1 MTQVN
6 DGRSASQVSGN
17 ESDTHSAHAT
27 RRQRLTPR
35 TVFAPALATFDT
47 VGELVKFSLAVIS
60 DVPKVIR
67 LYFSEVIRQAGIII
81 LSSGVV
87 LWSFVLVV
95 GMEIGLVG
103 SVLLSD
109 LGASDLVGLFAALAV
124 QATIS
129 PVLSW
134 IYSAKVGCGYAAEIG
149 TMKITEEIDAL
160 LVMGLHPR
168 AYLAGTRLVATWIVF
183 PFVFVIAFLVGIGGV
198 WLINIGLLSTVS
210 PGGFSDLLW
219 GFLTPSGVLYI
230 VIWGLV
236 TMTTISLVSC
246 YFGFTASGGPVGVG
260 RGTQRSM
267 VVNLVMASFYSAL
280 FYQLFF
286 GLDRELPIGN

>member
-1 MTQVN
+1 MAERTRPTVATVLAPVL
-6 DGRSASQVSGN
+6 GTL
-17 ESDTHSAHAT
+17 DTA
-27 RRQRLTPR
+27 
-35 TVFAPALATFDT
+35 
-47 VGELVKFSLAVIS
+47 GELVNFSVGVIS
-60 DVPKVIR
+60 EVPRVVR
-67 LYFSEVIRQAGIII
+67 LYFSEVIRQAGILV
-81 LSSGVV
+81 LSSGIV

-149 TMKITEEIDAL
+149 SMKITEEIDAL

-183 PFVFVIAFLVGIGGV
+183 PFVFVIAFLVELGGV
-198 WLINIGLLSTVS
+198 WIINIGMLSTVS
-210 PGGFSDLLW
+210 SGGFSDLLW
-219 GFLTPSGVLYI
+219 GFLTPSGVFYI

-246 YFGFTASGGPVGVG
+246 YFGFTATGGPVGVG

-286 GLDRELPIGN
+286 GLDRVLPIGN